1 MTFDQFYTDLKSDQV
16 WFTNATMYYK
26 PETVI
31 SVANDL
37 FMACSA
43 DNTLNR
49 PMGDMRRYFWNKLK
63 KITPDKAQKKWTP
76 KGSDLNEPEVATPA
90 LVRGSPEY
98 LQRVD
103 ELLKAH
109 LSRSQEPFKRI
120 RNISDKEIK
129 EEGQVDKKKTIEL
142 TPSQLEQRIGARK
155 HFDLARSSRGR
166 YFLEAYPDASANEVD
181 AYCDKFLDIDDPL
194 KLFH

>member
-1 MTFDQFYTDLKSDQV
+1 MTFEQFYTDLKEDEV

-26 PETVI
+26 PETVL

-43 DNTLNR
+43 DNSLNR
-49 PMGDMRRYFWNKLK
+49 PIGDMRRYFWNKLK
-63 KITPDKAQKKWTP
+63 KITPDKVQKKWTP
-76 KGSDLNEPEVATPA
+76 KEEDKKEAVEDKPLRRE
-90 LVRGSPEY
+90 SPEY
-98 LQRVD
+98 IHKCQ
-103 ELLKAH
+103 EFMKAH
-109 LSRSQEPFKRI
+109 LSRPDSVFKRI
-120 RNISDKEIK
+120 RPISPQDTEK
-129 EEGQVDKKKTIEL
+129 EGQWDKMKTKEF

-155 HFDLARSSRGR
+155 HFELARSARGR
-166 YFLEAYPDASANEVD
+166 YFLDAYPDADANEVE